1 MLLSPVSS
9 IQKSDVQ
16 ASSVISSEKLK
27 RLYTDMVQLRALEAR
42 RNKPTLLF
50 SEACEAAAVA
60 ELQPGDMIATL
71 SGQRVG
77 LFKRRTS
84 NSAPQDSESSTTACR
99 VLDDGGSDRLAI
111 ATGVAFANR
120 TQRMSN
126 VVVAFAK
133 FGDIAR
139 GSDSVR
145 FAQDR
150 NLAIIYFELASPG
163 TRKSKPTLHH
173 LPTIPVDDSDVVA
186 VYRVAYESIEKAR
199 RGAGPTL
206 IQCIRHR
213 SLSARNRAK
222 DERAD
227 PVVYMEQYLRKRNL
241 WSNELR
247 S

>member
-1 MLLSPVSS
+1 
-9 IQKSDVQ
+9 
-16 ASSVISSEKLK
+16 
-27 RLYTDMVQLRALEAR
+27 MVHLRALKAGGSKR
-42 RNKPTLLF
+42 TPLF
-50 SEACEAAAVA
+50 SEACEVAALVD
-60 ELQPGDMIATL
+60 LQPGDMIATL

-77 LFKRRTS
+77 LFAHGAS
-84 NSAPQDSESSTTACR
+84 SSVPQESRAASYS
-99 VLDDGGSDRLAI
+99 VLDDGGSNRLAI
-111 ATGVAFANR
+111 ATGVAFVNR
-120 TQRMSN
+120 TQRMNN

-139 GSDSVR
+139 AIDSVQ
-145 FAQDR
+145 FAQER
-150 NLAIIYFELASPG
+150 KLAIIYFEQTTAD

-173 LPTIPVDDSDVVA
+173 LPTIPVDDSDAVA

-206 IQCIRHR
+206 IQCIWHQ
-213 SLSARNRAK
+213 SLSARSRAK

-241 WSNELR
+241 WSDELR